1 MKSFI
6 RILSFSKPYSLI
18 VALAFIASIFYGL
31 FNAISIWVVGTLIG
45 TIMGA
50 ESATNST
57 AINSSNSFI
66 NQINQYFDQILDS
79 TNQVE
84 KLKIV
89 CICLFVSFILKNI
102 FYYINWIAI
111 SILELRIIKDIRNIL
126 YSKVQNFP
134 LSFFNKNKSGEILSI
149 MLNDINWITIAF
161 YKTFQVFFHEFI
173 SMIILFLMLF
183 MLSPKLTLLVLITAP
198 ISGYIIIK
206 IGQSIRRKAKRASH
220 KIADLSSLISEKIAG
235 ISVVKA
241 FNMTANEIK
250 YFVKTN
256 QKFYLLQFNQKKLLG
271 LTTPI
276 NDIIGVTLASLLL
289 WFGGQQVLIA
299 TSMSSEDFLRF
310 IIFLFALLQPARKL
324 GSGIAAIQSGIAGAN
339 RVFNILDMDLE
350 KKSGNHLSDI
360 TTFKDSIE
368 FKSVNFRYDEKSSFA
383 LQDINFKINKG
394 EKIALIG
401 KSGSGKTTFINL
413 IMDFYFPNSGEILID
428 GNKYKNIS
436 SKSIRNLI
444 GLVSQNPILFND
456 TIKNNIVYGNINY
469 NMDKINKATNTANIN
484 DYIKSLPDE
493 YDEIVSEGGTNLSGG
508 QKQRLSIARA
518 ILKDPPILIL
528 DEATSSLDSES
539 ELKVQKAIDN
549 LLQDR
554 TVIMI
559 AHRLS
564 TIRNADKIL
573 VFDKGMIVD
582 HGTHKDLFGNNSI
595 YTKLYNLQFDKND
608 E

>member
-1 MKSFI
+1 MKSFM
-6 RILSFSKPYSLI
+6 RILSFSKPYSWI
-18 VALAFIASIFYGL
+18 VVLAFIASIFYGL
-31 FNAISIWVVGTLIG
+31 FNAISLWVVGSLIG
-45 TIMGA
+45 TIMEV
-50 ESATNST
+50 ESITKTT
-57 AINSSNSFI
+57 AINSSNNLI
-66 NQINQYFDQILDS
+66 DKLGQYFDQILDS
-79 TNQVE
+79 ANQVE

-89 CICLFVSFILKNI
+89 CICLFISFILKNI

-111 SILELRIIKDIRNIL
+111 SILELRIVKDIRNIL

-149 MLNDINWITIAF
+149 MLNDINWITVAF
-161 YKTFQVFFHEFI
+161 NKTFQVFFHEFI
-173 SMIILFLMLF
+173 SMIILLLMLF
-183 MLSPKLTLLVLITAP
+183 MISPKLTLLVLITAP

-206 IGQSIRRKAKRASH
+206 IGQSIRRKATRASH
-220 KIADLSSLISEKIAG
+220 KIADLSSIISEKIGG
-235 ISVVKA
+235 IAVVKA
-241 FNMTANEIK
+241 FNMTSNEIK
-250 YFVKTN
+250 HFFKTN
-256 QKFYLLQFNQKKLLG
+256 QKFYSLQFNQKKLLG

-299 TSMSSEDFLRF
+299 TSISSEDFLRF

-324 GSGIAAIQSGIAGAN
+324 GSGVAAIQSGIAGAN
-339 RVFNILDMDLE
+339 RVFNILDMNLE
-350 KKSGNHLSDI
+350 KKSDNNLYDI
-360 TTFKDSIE
+360 TSFENSIE
-368 FKSVNFRYDEKSSFA
+368 FKSVNFRYDEKSSFV
-383 LQDINFKINKG
+383 LQDINFTINKG
-394 EKIALIG
+394 QKIALIG

-413 IMDFYFPNSGEILID
+413 IMDFYFPDSGEILID
-428 GNKYKNIS
+428 GNNFKNVS

-456 TIKNNIVYGNINY
+456 TIKNNIVYGNADCG
-469 NMDKINKATNTANIN
+469 MDKINKAANTANIN
-484 DYIKSLPDE
+484 DYIKSLPNK
-493 YDEIVSEGGTNLSGG
+493 YDEIVSEGGSNLSGG

-564 TIRNADKIL
+564 TIKNADKIL
-573 VFDKGMIVD
+573 VFDKGKIVG
-582 HGTHKDLFGNNSI
+582 HGTHKDLFGNNNI
-595 YTKLYNLQFDKND
+595 YTTLYNLQFEERD